1 MSATAA
7 ATSGIWFASVSI
19 KTIAVIMASSSS
31 SACGGAHSPLCG
43 SCTNDLLRTLP
54 NDLLRTLPND
64 PQRTLPGGPRLDQL
78 GGAAQVLMCLCAAY
92 RARPPGGTVDRHQAD
107 PW

>member
-7 ATSGIWFASVSI
+7 ATAGIWFASVSI

-31 SACGGAHSPLCG
+31 SACGGTHSPLCRC
-43 SCTNDLLRTLP
+43 CTNDLQRTLP
-54 NDLLRTLPND
+54 NDL
-64 PQRTLPGGPRLDQL
+64 QRTLPVGPLLDQL